1 MRSSIPCLSGVVAL
15 ITTLTSVSAGPLP
28 RNALHDYA
36 GNGYLLPR
44 NCEAG
49 WCGYAQ
55 DFCCSAGE
63 VCVTNADIA
72 DCAPATAL
80 AGQEGG
86 WAYYTTTYVETVDV
100 PVTKVKTVSSFIGNI
115 ALPPPVAQSTA
126 HCTTDQILC
135 GAICCNG
142 ATQVCRTDGQ
152 CVAKGGASDTIA
164 ASYLTPIGPGP
175 TSFSAPVRPT
185 SLTVTTVPIT
195 TTQPFLAPVQ
205 TTGGVVP
212 LIPVAA
218 EDGGLSP
225 GAIAGIVIG
234 VIAAIIILLLLL
246 ACCLLGTG
254 IKGLFGLIGG
264 KKKTR
269 SRSPSPRGHR
279 REIYEER
286 TTTRVAG
293 AAAGTRYATGGGG
306 GGWFG
311 RGGAAAAVPAGR
323 RTTITQTTTEKRRS
337 SGIGKEAAAAG
348 LGLGALWA
356 GLKWKRKRDI
366 EKRDPRGSYYERSHY
381 TGGSRSRYTGST
393 TDSE

>member
-1 MRSSIPCLSGVVAL
+1 MPYLSGVAAL
-15 ITTLTSVSAGPLP
+15 LTTLPSVFAGPLP

-36 GNGYLLPR
+36 GAGYLLPR
-44 NCEAG
+44 NCESG

-55 DFCCSAGE
+55 DFCCSGGQ

-100 PVTKVKTVSSFIGNI
+100 PVTKIETLSSYIGNI
-115 ALPPPVAQSTA
+115 AIPLPQSTA
-126 HCTTDQILC
+126 HCTTDQISC
-135 GAICCNG
+135 GAVCCNG
-142 ATQVCRTDGQ
+142 ATQVCYTEGK

-164 ASYLTPIGPGP
+164 ASYLTPIGPVP

-185 SLTVTTVPIT
+185 SLSITTVPIT

-212 LIPVAA
+212 LVPVTA

-269 SRSPSPRGHR
+269 SRSSSPSGHR

-293 AAAGTRYATGGGG
+293 RAATGTRYAGG

-311 RGGAAAAVPAGR
+311 RGGAAAVPAGR

-356 GLKWKRKRDI
+356 GLRWKRKRDT
-366 EKRDPRGSYYERSHY
+366 EKRDPRGSYYERSRY
-381 TGGSRSRYTGST
+381 TGGSRSGYTGST
-393 TDSE
+393 TESE

>member
-1 MRSSIPCLSGVVAL
+1 MHSSISYLGGAVAL
-15 ITTLTSVSAGPLP
+15 LTSLTSVSAGPLP

-36 GNGYLLPR
+36 GAGYLLPR
-44 NCEAG
+44 NCESG

-55 DFCCSAGE
+55 DFCCSGGQ

-86 WAYYTTTYVETVDV
+86 WAYYTTTYVETVDL
-100 PVTKVKTVSSFIGNI
+100 PVTKVETLSSYIGNI
-115 ALPPPVAQSTA
+115 AIPGPQSTA
-126 HCTTDQILC
+126 HCTTHQISC
-135 GAICCNG
+135 GAVCCNG
-142 ATQVCRTDGQ
+142 ATQVCYTDGK

-164 ASYLTPIGPGP
+164 ASYLTPIGPLP

-212 LIPVAA
+212 LVPIAA
-218 EDGGLSP
+218 TGGGLSP

-246 ACCLLGTG
+246 ACCLLGKG
-254 IKGLFGLIGG
+254 IGGLFGLIGG
-264 KKKTR
+264 KKKTD
-269 SRSPSPRGHR
+269 SRNSSSRGHR
-279 REIYEER
+279 TEVFEER
-286 TTTRVAG
+286 RTTRVAAGGTG
-293 AAAGTRYATGGGG
+293 AGY
-306 GGWFG
+306 
-311 RGGAAAAVPAGR
+311 AAAVPTG
-323 RTTITQTTTEKRRS
+323 RTTRVTQVTEKRRS

-356 GLKWKRKRDI
+356 GLRWKRKRDI
-366 EKRDPRGSYYERSHY
+366 EKRDPKGSYYDRNRY
-381 TGGSRSRYTGST
+381 TGTSRYTGSA
-393 TDSE
+393 TDCR

>member
-1 MRSSIPCLSGVVAL
+1 MRSSISYLGGVVAL
-15 ITTLTSVSAGPLP
+15 LTSLTSVSAGPLP

-36 GNGYLLPR
+36 GSGYLLPR
-44 NCEAG
+44 NCGGG
-49 WCGYAQ
+49 WCGYDQ
-55 DFCCSAGE
+55 NFCCDGE
-63 VCVTNADIA
+63 QVCVTDAADIA
-72 DCAPATAL
+72 SCAPATQV

-86 WAYYTTTYVETVDV
+86 WAFYTTTYIETVDV
-100 PVTKVKTVSSFIGNI
+100 PVTKVSTLSSYIGNI
-115 ALPPPVAQSTA
+115 DIPQSTA
-126 HCTTDQILC
+126 HCTTDQISC
-135 GAICCNG
+135 GAVCCNG
-142 ATQVCRTDGQ
+142 ATQVCYTDGK

-164 ASYLTPIGPGP
+164 ASYLTPIGPVP

-212 LIPVAA
+212 LVPVAA

-269 SRSPSPRGHR
+269 SRSSSPRGHR
-279 REIYEER
+279 TEVFEER
-286 TTTRVAG
+286 RTTRVAAGG
-293 AAAGTRYATGGGG
+293 AGARYGGG

-311 RGGAAAAVPAGR
+311 RSGAAAAVPVG
-323 RTTITQTTTEKRRS
+323 RTTRVTQVEEKRRS
-337 SGIGKEAAAAG
+337 SGMGKQAAAAG

-356 GLKWKRKRDI
+356 GLRWKRKRDT
-366 EKRDPRGSYYERSHY
+366 EKRDPRGSYYERSRY
-381 TGGSRSRYTGST
+381 TGGSRSGYTGST

>member
-1 MRSSIPCLSGVVAL
+1 MRSSFPYLSGVVAL
-15 ITTLTSVSAGPLP
+15 LTTLTSVSAGPLP

-36 GNGYLLPR
+36 GAGYLLPR
-44 NCEAG
+44 NCESG

-55 DFCCSAGE
+55 DFCCSGGQ

-100 PVTKVKTVSSFIGNI
+100 PVTKVETLSSYIGNI
-115 ALPPPVAQSTA
+115 ALPRPLPQSTA
-126 HCTTDQILC
+126 HCTTDQISC
-135 GAICCNG
+135 GAVCCNG
-142 ATQVCRTDGQ
+142 ATQVCKTDGK

-205 TTGGVVP
+205 TTGGVIP
-212 LIPVAA
+212 LVPVAA

-269 SRSPSPRGHR
+269 SRSSSPRGHR
-279 REIYEER
+279 TEVFEER
-286 TTTRVAG
+286 RTTRVAAGG
-293 AAAGTRYATGGGG
+293 AGARYAGG

-311 RGGAAAAVPAGR
+311 RGGAAAVPAR
-323 RTTITQTTTEKRRS
+323 RTTRVTQVTEKRRS

-356 GLKWKRKRDI
+356 GLRWKRKRDT

-381 TGGSRSRYTGST
+381 TGGSRSGYTGST
-393 TDSE
+393 TDSR